1 VNVKLKTLAMITAE
15 TFPAPAPSPAAPAAL
30 ALALHAD
37 PKGPVIAREPV
48 TAADLVDIF
57 SEAWREACLRKGQ
70 PQIPRDGLE
79 ARLIPILKHENSP
92 RCSGF
97 EIEVTTP
104 TGLVTRC
111 EFSIYSLEPVA
122 SRAGRRLKDTG
133 LLAPNANYY
142 YEVQVDDSPRQIAPP
157 ASGTFSVKEQ
167 PLAWLNVPLRPL
179 LRAATAVDMDLD
191 ESCFPVFYTRESFAK
206 AELFSRKGSP
216 GNPHFESGGMLCG
229 SLCSCAESG
238 EMFAVITDVL
248 EAVEA
253 EQTEY
258 SLSYSSQ
265 CWTRITRI
273 MKARQAA
280 APQRAERI
288 LGQAHGHKFLPNNGV
303 TCEACPKKEKC
314 DLVNIQHSEA
324 DQQWVRAVFARQPW
338 AVCHIFGLA
347 ARGDKLNAACTQKDG
362 RLQRRGYFVLP
373 EFKPEQWE
381 ARS

>member
-1 VNVKLKTLAMITAE
+1 MHIAE
-15 TFPAPAPSPAAPAAL
+15 TVPPKVTSSAPAAAL

-37 PKGPVIAREPV
+37 PKGPVITREPV

-70 PQIPRDGLE
+70 PQAPLT
-79 ARLIPILKHENSP
+79 ALKTRLIPILKHENSP

-97 EIEVTTP
+97 NIEVTTP
-104 TGLVTRC
+104 AGHLTQC

-122 SRAGRRLKDTG
+122 SRAGQRLKDTG
-133 LLAPNANYY
+133 VLAPGANYY
-142 YEVQVDDSPRQIAPP
+142 YEVQVDDSPRHAALP
-157 ASGTFSVKEQ
+157 ASGNFTVREQ
-167 PLAWLNVPLRPL
+167 PLTWLNVPLRPL
-179 LRAATAVDMDLD
+179 LRAATAVDMEID
-191 ESCFPVFYTRESFAK
+191 ESCFPVFYTTEAFAK

-216 GNPHFESGGMLCG
+216 ANPHFESGGMLCG
-229 SLCSCAESG
+229 SLCSCADSG
-238 EMFAVITDVL
+238 EMFAVVTDVL
-248 EAVEA
+248 EAVEV

-265 CWTRITRI
+265 SWTRIARI

-288 LGQAHGHKFLPNNGV
+288 LGQAHGHNFLPNNGA

-314 DLVNIQHSEA
+314 DLVNTQHSDA
-324 DQQWVRAVFARQPW
+324 DQQWVRAVFSRQPW

-347 ARGDKLNAACTQKDG
+347 ARGDKLNAAFTQRDN
-362 RLQRRGYFVLP
+362 RLQRRGYFILP
-373 EFKPEQWE
+373 DFKPEQWE
-381 ARS
+381 AKP